1 MIHREIAGK
10 VNDISGE
17 IYYLAKDDFF
27 QDSEASPLTKVLKD
41 FLENISYTLDK
52 FAEGVEAES
61 GMEDE

>member
-1 MIHREIAGK
+1 MTHREITSK

-17 IYYLAKDDFF
+17 LYYLTKDDFF
-27 QDSEASPLTKVLKD
+27 QGSDVSPLTKVFKD

-52 FAEGVEAES
+52 FAEGIEAES